1 MKKKLRFIINPIAGT
16 RYKNLRPKA
25 IEKFIDREQF
35 DFDIAYTERQGHA
48 EELAAKAAEE
58 GIDIVAIAGGDGS
71 VNEAARGLKYSKTAL
86 AIIPIGSGNGVARK
100 LNIPLKPYKALQ
112 LINTGKILLM
122 DGGSVNDEFFLMS
135 PGLGFDAAMLQNF
148 DKFKMRGV
156 WGYLKSLF
164 QTSKTFKAFD
174 VVLNLD
180 GKEIKERVY
189 SILLSNIGQLGYGIN
204 FDKTSKVDDGYL
216 ELVTMKEFPKWKI
229 LWYILVAFFLNPAKA
244 SIISIYKFKQMTG
257 VISAK
262 QCLQIDGDYKK
273 EVESIKANVV
283 EKVVNV
289 IVPSNYN

>member
-25 IEKFIDREQF
+25 IEKFIDNNQF
-35 DFDIAYTERQGHA
+35 DFDIVYTERRGHA
-48 EELAAKAAEE
+48 EELARQAVEE
-58 GIDIVAIAGGDGS
+58 GVDVVAIAGGDGS

-100 LNIPLKPYKALQ
+100 LNVPLKPYKALQ
-112 LINTGKILLM
+112 LINSGKVLTM
-122 DGGSVNDEFFLMS
+122 DGGIVNDEFFLMS

-156 WGYLKSLF
+156 WGYMKSLF
-164 QTSKTFKAFD
+164 QTSKTYKAFD
-174 VVLNLD
+174 VVINLD

-229 LWYILVAFFLNPAKA
+229 IWYIIVAFFLDPKRA
-244 SIISIYKFKQMTG
+244 SILTIYKFKQMSAI
-257 VISAK
+257 ISCR
-262 QCLQIDGDYKK
+262 QCLQVDGDYKK
-273 EVESIKANVV
+273 EVDFIEANVV

-289 IVPSNYN
+289 IVPTNY